1 MPTLLWLIV
10 FFLSLLPDAT
20 PLHLERR
27 NFIRSFYL
35 FLVVFFFSF
44 LSHLSLQQ
52 MPTPLWLIVFLLFP
66 DDATSSGA
74 FIGANAPLVDCF
86 FL

>member
-1 MPTLLWLIV
+1 MQ
-10 FFLSLLPDAT
+10 SDAT
-20 PLHLERR
+20 SSGA
-27 NFIRSFYL
+27 FIDSWLFSF
-35 FLVVFFFSF
+35 FPF